1 MLAMASNSW
10 RRPAG
15 GRRGGKHRGVVD
27 LNSKYPQTS
36 DLLRPLSTSF
46 SHIQIISN
54 PPTIASVDHPTTDG
68 KSSAQVVFQSSS
80 YTESVRKTM
89 TAPSNLEGSASNT
102 ASLANNMSGTTF
114 AAKARAAELNAVR
127 SRRAAQEAEIQSEIP
142 PIPPMPLGAI
152 KFTRH
157 RNRARAWKALNL
169 DELAEESG
177 EAEETHSERMPSV
190 ESFRPPPD
198 QESNNGSTDPSIR
211 FLSHQN
217 SPISEPINRPDI
229 KVTLPQYQ
237 SSMISSRQLTPENAG
252 TPHSHYPC
260 NTEPHQAMPA
270 IYESR
275 PPSPLSRLTP
285 EQTSRALSA
294 LDYNSRSGISQDA
307 GGQSFSAPG
316 LFPVQPTKVSQI
328 PLENSSTQ
336 QRLNWAEEM
345 RLKSLGVLPAFQ
357 PSQGRAFTNNY
368 AKEKNHDDPFT
379 ESPLVTAYRS
389 TDPVYPYNS
398 IPAPRAAPP
407 AVKGT
412 TSAEFRFPHSHQPH
426 NHASPQHST
435 PKLEQ
440 IQTGAPANVLRI
452 NPSYQRD
459 PLPFSAFLG
468 RNNLGTHKKEMLLQ
482 TLENVVESSKT
493 EGHLPSST
501 RTVLYDPLALN
512 APKPAQPSPTE
523 AAFKRA
529 QEVAT
534 KRTRNSTST
543 LGITE
548 QERLEISD
556 PLPWTD
562 RPVSIEDSPTLI
574 TQASLSTRVPTQS
587 DHLAVGFVQSSPTRF
602 AVQPPPPR
610 HTPEQVELWWSDRSR
625 RESLL
630 QGQPTIPPHSKPTA
644 GELARGVM
652 LPAYKTLLGYSE
664 TMERE
669 NFGRFCRVPEW
680 CIDRTPGG
688 SQSFY
693 GDWGVPPSRVGR
705 DPRYTPTF
713 HEGRYTVFEE
723 PSRNSRAGGGFG
735 HRLGWREVD
744 FDVRL
749 GNTTSMLWRGLCQP
763 SSDLRSQLPS
773 RYPTESIISLQFSTR
788 HFFFS
793 IPSTLRRGSHRS
805 WLCRF
810 AFSFAWLS
818 FLIMLPANLFITF
831 PLS

>member
-1 MLAMASNSW
+1 MGKRISEPVVSAFLCCVSLLLAMASNSW

-15 GRRGGKHRGVVD
+15 GRRGGKHKGVVD
-27 LNSKYPQTS
+27 LNAKYPQKS
-36 DLLRPLSTSF
+36 DLLRPLNTSF
-46 SHIQIISN
+46 SHIQIIAKPS
-54 PPTIASVDHPTTDG
+54 TVALVDQPTTNEE
-68 KSSAQVVFQSSS
+68 SSAPVVFQRPS
-80 YTESVRKTM
+80 YTEAVRRIM
-89 TAPSNLEGSASNT
+89 AAPSNLEGFASNT

-127 SRRAAQEAEIQSEIP
+127 SRKAAQGAETKSEIP

-169 DELAEESG
+169 DQLAEESR
-177 EAEETHSERMPSV
+177 EAEEAHSERMASV
-190 ESFRPPPD
+190 ESFRPHPD
-198 QESNNGSTDPSIR
+198 QESNNGSTDPSVR
-211 FLSHQN
+211 FSTHQN
-217 SPISEPINRPDI
+217 SPISEPVSRPDI

-237 SSMISSRQLTPENAG
+237 SSMNSSRQLTPENAG
-252 TPHSHYPC
+252 TLHSHYQC
-260 NTEPHQAMPA
+260 NTEPYQVMPA
-270 IYESR
+270 IYGSR
-275 PPSPLSRLTP
+275 PPSPMNKLTP
-285 EQTSRALSA
+285 EQTSRALST
-294 LDYNSRSGISQDA
+294 LDYNSRSGIAQDV

-316 LFPVQPTKVSQI
+316 LFPGQASKTSQT
-328 PLENSSTQ
+328 LENSTTQ

-345 RLKSLGVLPAFQ
+345 RLKNLGVLPAFQ
-357 PSQGRAFTNNY
+357 PSQGRAFANNY
-368 AKEKNHDDPFT
+368 VKEKNNDDPFT
-379 ESPLVTAYRS
+379 EPPLASAYRS
-389 TDPVYPYNS
+389 TEPVYPYNS

-412 TSAEFRFPHSHQPH
+412 TNAEFRFPHSYQPH
-426 NHASPQHST
+426 NHASPQQST
-435 PKLEQ
+435 PKPEQ
-440 IQTGAPANVLRI
+440 TQTGVHTNVLRN

-468 RNNLGTHKKEMLLQ
+468 RNNLGLHKKEMLLQ

-501 RTVLYDPLALN
+501 RTVLYDPLALS
-512 APKPAQPSPTE
+512 ALKPAQPSPTE

-529 QEVAT
+529 QEEAT
-534 KRTRNSTST
+534 KRSRTSAST

-574 TQASLSTRVPTQS
+574 TQVSLSKKAPAQS
-587 DHLAVGFVQSSPTRF
+587 DHLAVGFVQSPPSQF

-610 HTPEQVELWWSDRSR
+610 HTPEQVESWWFDRSR
-625 RESLL
+625 RDSLL
-630 QGQPTIPPHSKPTA
+630 QGQPTIPAHSKPTA
-644 GELARGVM
+644 GEIARGVM
-652 LPAYKTLLGYSE
+652 LPAYKTFLGYSE
-664 TMERE
+664 TTERD

-723 PSRNSRAGGGFG
+723 PSRSTRAGGGFG
-735 HRLGWREVD
+735 HRLG
-744 FDVRL
+744 
-749 GNTTSMLWRGLCQP
+749 
-763 SSDLRSQLPS
+763 
-773 RYPTESIISLQFSTR
+773 
-788 HFFFS
+788 
-793 IPSTLRRGSHRS
+793 
-805 WLCRF
+805 
-810 AFSFAWLS
+810 
-818 FLIMLPANLFITF
+818 
-831 PLS
+831 